1 MRCLCGR
8 SFGNRGGTRAI
19 CSRCGSSKCT
29 KIREF
34 DNSSE
39 LANAV
44 SAANMPKE
52 LSNEISSR
60 ITKENRDFGRNNDL
74 GKYST
79 LVSSMKNATDENGEI
94 SLRSLSS
101 ELQKMD
107 IKETS
112 AELLLGQ
119 AEMEGV
125 LFRSSEET
133 WTWL

>member
-1 MRCLCGR
+1 
-8 SFGNRGGTRAI
+8 
-19 CSRCGSSKCT
+19 
-29 KIREF
+29 
-34 DNSSE
+34 
-39 LANAV
+39 
-44 SAANMPKE
+44 MPKE

-60 ITKENRDFGRNNDL
+60 ITNENRDFGRNNDP
-74 GKYST
+74 GKLST

-94 SLRSLSS
+94 SLRSLSA
-101 ELQKMD
+101 ELKKKN

-125 LFRSSEET
+125 LFRSSEEK